1 MKLRFKLRLKQQII
15 LLISLALLVPAIV
28 ITTISIYKINSKAKA
43 DIEQFRKDEMT
54 NLKLYLKHIT
64 DIAYGMIEERH
75 KQMTE
80 AMKSDSTMS
89 TDNVTAYMADQCLTE
104 LSKIRF
110 DNGEGYFWV
119 TSNKVPYPTMIM
131 HAEKANLKGQT
142 LDDPKY
148 NVEKYESKN
157 IYQVRAERCNAD
169 GDAFVEYVMKKP
181 GTEEVENKLSY
192 SRLYAPLGWIVSTGF
207 YTDQIEAAVEV
218 KKTELTEQIKQVVFY
233 IVGVAILILSVGLFI
248 SFYFSKQLTNAI
260 LTIKEKLK
268 DLSNGWL
275 VEKIESRR
283 QDEVGEMTESLNS
296 LVDGLRTYTS
306 FAKEIGQ
313 GNLVQ
318 QFNPLS
324 AEDVLGNE
332 LLSMRDNL
340 KKAADEKNIRDWVN
354 EGLAK
359 LGDVLRRNNND
370 TKGLSDEILKELV
383 KYMKLN
389 QGALFLLRDESTEKY
404 LELMSAYAYDKRKY
418 INKRIPLGDGLTGQ
432 CALERNTIHLREI
445 PANYINITSGLGQ
458 ALPRTLIMV
467 PLIQNEEVFGV
478 IELASF
484 KTMEPYQIDFVEKV
498 AESIASTISTVQVNE
513 RTRTLLQQSQQMSE
527 ELKAQEEELRQN
539 QEELQATSEQMRRRQ
554 IELEEENRKLKA
566 GVKNY
571 GANGNGNGNGVH
583 THGAN
588 GVTNGND
595 SHHEVVEAAY

>member
-15 LLISLALLVPAIV
+15 LLIGLALLVPAIV
-28 ITTISIYKINSKAKA
+28 ITSISIYKINSKAKA
-43 DIEQFRKDEMT
+43 DIEQFRSDEMT

-64 DIAYGMIEERH
+64 DIAYGMVEVRH
-75 KQMTE
+75 KEMMDSMT
-80 AMKSDSTMS
+80 SDSTMS
-89 TDNVTAYMADQCLTE
+89 TDNVSAYMSEQCLKE

-119 TSNKVPYPTMIM
+119 TDNKVPYPTMIM
-131 HAEKANLKGQT
+131 HAEKANLKGQR

-148 NVEKYESKN
+148 NVEKYESRN

-169 GDAFVEYVMKKP
+169 SDAFVEYVMKKP

-218 KKTELTEQIKQVVFY
+218 KKAELTEQIKQVVFY
-233 IVGVAILILSVGLFI
+233 IVGVAILILSIGLFV

-275 VEKIESRR
+275 VEKIESTRK
-283 QDEVGEMTESLNS
+283 DEVGEMTESLNS
-296 LVDGLRTYTS
+296 LVEGLRTYTS

-318 QFNPLS
+318 EFNPLS
-324 AEDVLGNE
+324 TEDVLGNE

-359 LGDVLRRNNND
+359 LGEVLRRNNND
-370 TKGLSDEILKELV
+370 TKGLSDEILRELV
-383 KYMKLN
+383 KYMKFN
-389 QGALFLLRDESTEKY
+389 QGALFLLSDGSTDKY
-404 LELMSAYAYDKRKY
+404 LELMSAYAYDKRKF

-445 PANYINITSGLGQ
+445 PANYISITSGLGH

-467 PLIQNEEVFGV
+467 PLIQNDEVYGV

-484 KTMEPYQIDFVEKV
+484 KTLEPYEIDFVEKV

-566 GVKNY
+566 GIKTY
-571 GANGNGNGNGVH
+571 GSNGNGNGVH
-583 THGAN
+583 SHGAN
-588 GVTNGND
+588 GTTTVND
-595 SHHEVVEAAY
+595 SHPEVVEAY

>member
-1 MKLRFKLRLKQQII
+1 MKLRLKLRLKQQII
-15 LLISLALLVPAIV
+15 LLISLALLVPAIA
-28 ITTISIYKINSKAKA
+28 ITTISIYKISTKAKA
-43 DIEQFRKDEMT
+43 DIEEFRTEEMT
-54 NLKLYLKHIT
+54 KLKIYLKHIT
-64 DIAYGMIEERH
+64 DIAYGMIEVRH
-75 KQMTE
+75 NQLTDSL
-80 AMKSDSTMS
+80 KSDSTLS
-89 TDNVTAYMADQCLTE
+89 TDLVTHYMTEQCLKE

-119 TSNKVPYPTMIM
+119 TDNKVPYPTMIM
-131 HAEKANLKGQT
+131 HAEKKNLKGQK

-148 NVEKYESKN
+148 NVEKYESRN

-192 SRLYAPLGWIVSTGF
+192 SRLYAPLEWIVSTGF
-207 YTDQIEAAVEV
+207 YTDQIDAAVKV
-218 KKTELTEQIKQVVFY
+218 KETQLTEQIKQVVFY
-233 IVGVAILILSVGLFI
+233 IVGVAIFILSIGLFV

-260 LTIKEKLK
+260 LTIKERLK

-275 VEKIESRR
+275 VEKIESSRK
-283 QDEVGEMTESLNS
+283 DEVGEMTESLNS

-359 LGDVLRRNNND
+359 LGEVLRRNNND
-370 TKGLSDEILKELV
+370 TKALSDEILKELV
-383 KYMKLN
+383 KYMKFN
-389 QGALFLLRDESTEKY
+389 QGALFLLQEDASEKH
-404 LELMSAYAYDKRKY
+404 LELMSAYAYDKRKF
-418 INKRIPLGDGLTGQ
+418 INKRIPLGNGLTGQ

-445 PANYINITSGLGQ
+445 PANYVSITSGLGH
-458 ALPRTLIMV
+458 ALPRTLILV
-467 PLIQNEEVFGV
+467 PLIHNEEVYGV

-484 KTMEPYQIDFVEKV
+484 KSLESYEIDFIEKV

-571 GANGNGNGNGVH
+571 GANGNGSNGLHNGANHITNGNG
-583 THGAN
+583 
-588 GVTNGND
+588 
-595 SHHEVVEAAY
+595 SHHDVVEAY

>member
-1 MKLRFKLRLKQQII
+1 MKLRLKLRLKQQII
-15 LLISLALLVPAIV
+15 LLIGLALLVPAIV

-64 DIAYGMIEERH
+64 DIAYGMIEVRH
-75 KQMTE
+75 KEMLSSV
-80 AMKSDSTMS
+80 KSDSTAAS
-89 TDNVTAYMADQCLTE
+89 VDESVYMTENCLKE

-119 TSNKVPYPTMIM
+119 TDNKMPYPTMIM

-142 LDDPKY
+142 LNDPKY

-157 IYQVRAERCNAD
+157 IYQVRAERCNAN

-181 GTEEVENKLSY
+181 GSEEVENKLSY
-192 SRLYAPLGWIVSTGF
+192 SRLYAPLGWVVSTGF
-207 YTDQIEAAVEV
+207 YTDQIEAAVKV
-218 KKTELTEQIKQVVFY
+218 KEAETSTQIKQVIFY
-233 IVGVAILILSVGLFI
+233 IVGVAIFILSIGLVV

-260 LTIKEKLK
+260 LTIQGKLK
-268 DLSNGWL
+268 HLSNGLL
-275 VEKIESRR
+275 VEKIDSTRK
-283 QDEVGEMTESLNS
+283 DEVGEMTESLNS
-296 LVDGLRTYTS
+296 LVEGLRTYTS

-318 QFNPLS
+318 AFKPLS

-359 LGDVLRRNNND
+359 LGEVLRKNNND
-370 TKGLSDEILKELV
+370 TKKLSDEILKEMV
-383 KYMKLN
+383 KYMKFN
-389 QGALFLLRDESTEKY
+389 QGALFLLSEDANEKY
-404 LELMSAYAYDKRKY
+404 LELMSAYAYEKRKF
-418 INKRIPLGDGLTGQ
+418 INKRINLGDGLTGQ

-445 PANYINITSGLGQ
+445 PTNYINITSGLGH

-467 PLIQNEEVFGV
+467 PLIQNDEVYGV

-484 KTMEPYQIDFVEKV
+484 KTLEQYEIDFVEKV

-566 GVKNY
+566 GIKNH
-571 GANGNGNGNGVH
+571 GSNGNGNGVH
-583 THGAN
+583 HGAN
-588 GVTNGND
+588 GSTNGNGH
-595 SHHEVVEAAY
+595 HHEILEAH